1 LVSLS
6 DLIREKTIDAR
17 LLPFLKHS
25 RFGMKLIAVNIL
37 QQKYNVLYSDSD
49 VLALNSPEDIIS
61 NMCSGSKTPA
71 FLYDEIGYPVDAWIK
86 KRASEVQVEINANFN
101 AGLVWLPRNAIS
113 QSLFASLLEKW
124 DPKFDTYQTEQ
135 TLFSALV
142 SSANGISLPVKT
154 NVLSWQGVWFYE
166 MIFRVQEF
174 KQDTMLGQLGIE
186 CI

>member
-1 LVSLS
+1 V
-6 DLIREKTIDAR
+6 
-17 LLPFLKHS
+17 
-25 RFGMKLIAVNIL
+25 
-37 QQKYNVLYSDSD
+37 
-49 VLALNSPEDIIS
+49 
-61 NMCSGSKTPA
+61 
-71 FLYDEIGYPVDAWIK
+71 
-86 KRASEVQVEINANFN
+86 VEINANFN